1 MFRMKIELALLKQR
15 VDDICKDIE
24 GFVTLKE
31 FAPIQRIVYGT
42 VGLIL
47 TGVAL
52 AIIKLVIK

>member
-1 MFRMKIELALLKQR
+1 MKIELALLKQR